1 LIEVAMEYTESLF
14 AERGK
19 HHYTLSQDSLS
30 ITGRGVD
37 VTIRL
42 KGLEPEHQTVRRRS
56 PGVYLG
62 LIGLFVGLCFF
73 VYGLVFNSEDM
84 ANMRHQTTSEQADT
98 MLGRQVTVQVGEEE
112 PLTGVVMAVN
122 SSGGEPRLVIN
133 SETYSVQDVI
143 HVKADRRDVFALA
156 VISAVISLLVL
167 FFSWRKVEFAIFKST
182 MGLDAISIA
191 RSGPD
196 ISTFH
201 DFVEELSC
209 RIRQVKE
216 SDAS

>member
-1 LIEVAMEYTESLF
+1 MEYTESFF

-30 ITGRGVD
+30 ITGRRGD
-37 VTIRL
+37 VTIEL
-42 KGLEPEHQTVRRRS
+42 KGLESEYQTVRRRS
-56 PGVYLG
+56 PGLYVG
-62 LIGLFVGLCFF
+62 LIGLFVGLCCF
-73 VYGLVFNSEDM
+73 VYGLVFDSEDM
-84 ANMRHQTTSEQADT
+84 ANMRRQTSSEQADI
-98 MLGRQVTVQVGEEE
+98 MLGRQVTVRVGEEE
-112 PLTGVVMAVN
+112 PITGVVVAVK
-122 SSGGEPRLVIN
+122 SSGREPRLVIN
-133 SETYSVQDVI
+133 SETYSVHDVI

-167 FFSWRKVEFAIFKST
+167 FVSCRNVEFAIFKST
-182 MGLDAISIA
+182 MGLEAISIA

-196 ISTFH
+196 SSTFH
-201 DFVEELSC
+201 DFVEELSR